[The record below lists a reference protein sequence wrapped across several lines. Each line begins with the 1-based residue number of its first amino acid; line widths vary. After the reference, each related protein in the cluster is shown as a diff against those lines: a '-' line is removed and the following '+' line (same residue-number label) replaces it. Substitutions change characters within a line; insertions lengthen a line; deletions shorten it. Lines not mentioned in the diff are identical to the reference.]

1 MRDGLQGMRDKANEL
16 EIKMDK
22 ETNALRAAVEQSKN
36 EVRADNV
43 HSTCWCT
50 HYPHI
55 PSSREA
61 GCKSLRVQVIKWS
74 LGLLFAVVSAGIAVA
89 RLVL

>member
-36 EVRADNV
+36 EVRMSCVCA
-43 HSTCWCT
+43 SMQ
-50 HYPHI
+50 HYFESPI
-55 PSSREA
+55 PSCGANSR
-61 GCKSLRVQVIKWS
+61 GPGMQVIKWS
-74 LGLLFAVVSAGIAVA
+74 LGLLFAVVSAGIAAA